1 MMFIYGLVIY
11 NEKVSIKVLC
21 FFYILAP
28 IKATEIVFIWE
39 DRRDP
44 TVCFEYKTDSER
56 YICEK
61 KCTVAE
67 ILAKWFGASIS

>member
-28 IKATEIVFIWE
+28 IKATDIVFIWE
-39 DRRDP
+39 DRRDT
-44 TVCFEYKTDSER
+44 TVCFEYKTDSEQ
-56 YICEK
+56 Y
-61 KCTVAE
+61 TVAD
-67 ILAKWFGASIS
+67 ILAKRFGASIS